1 MQGERVERPVD
12 LPVEDTADVQTL
24 GRGGVHG
31 EVCGRECH
39 TILFVGAVLTVEDV
53 VAHLGSVRDA
63 LAVRLV
69 WLAREHLCAA
79 RSRATYK
86 AKNKEDLEKGSF
98 TAWFT
103 GNNKI

>member
-12 LPVEDTADVQTL
+12 LPVEDTPDVQTL

-31 EVCGRECH
+31 EVRWRECH
-39 TILFVGAVLTVEDV
+39 AVLFVGAVLTVEDV

-69 WLAREHLCAA
+69 WLAREHFSTA
-79 RSRATYK
+79 RCRAT
-86 AKNKEDLEKGSF
+86 
-98 TAWFT
+98 
-103 GNNKI
+103 